1 MLWLLSAD
9 APYVS
14 CQTAVVPVPASR
26 FITLAKWPR
35 AAEFSL
41 GDSEALVEA
50 CEWESRMPWSGHVR
64 AGPGGAGA
72 GSQPASRA
80 ETNSGSH
87 CVNWSTPTVT
97 MSKLDIS
104 REEHENEVHRN
115 ENVQSL
121 SRFRRFQS
129 KSGSG
134 HCLHERPPGLRRPI
148 LITQSDS
155 LTLPK

>member
-50 CEWESRMPWSGHVR
+50 CEWESRMPWSGQVPVEQVLALSLLAELKR
-64 AGPGGAGA
+64 I
-72 GSQPASRA
+72 PAA
-80 ETNSGSH
+80 
-87 CVNWSTPTVT
+87 
-97 MSKLDIS
+97 IA
-104 REEHENEVHRN
+104 
-115 ENVQSL
+115 
-121 SRFRRFQS
+121 
-129 KSGSG
+129 
-134 HCLHERPPGLRRPI
+134 
-148 LITQSDS
+148 
-155 LTLPK
+155 